1 MISDAYL
8 VTKLINNL
16 QKTPIC
22 PPFFKCK
29 FRHFKRRLVC
39 IVNKPCL
46 QAKEALFT
54 GKRSLIYTPNKTSLK
69 KERNRAQ

>member
-29 FRHFKRRLVC
+29 FRHFKRSLVYRQK
-39 IVNKPCL
+39 KPYL
-46 QAKEALFT
+46 HSKQDFFEKGTEPST
-54 GKRSLIYTPNKTSLK
+54 III
-69 KERNRAQ
+69 

>member
-22 PPFFKCK
+22 PPFFNANSD
-29 FRHFKRRLVC
+29 
-39 IVNKPCL
+39 IS
-46 QAKEALFT
+46 KEVLFAL
-54 GKRSLIYTPNKTSLK
+54 
-69 KERNRAQ
+69 